1 MWAQSWDNIYSILEP
16 FPNATKVD
24 ITQAM
29 LDQVKD
35 IKQNVTEDLT
45 LS

>member
-1 MWAQSWDNIYSILEP
+1 MWAQTWDNIYGILEP

-29 LDQVKD
+29 LDQVKLCLLLYYT
-35 IKQNVTEDLT
+35 NELM
-45 LS
+45 